1 MTILRV
7 SGYSGK
13 NIESAKL
20 EVFPNVTKR
29 QTQSEMTI
37 FSSPENF
44 AYWVPTSV
52 QIIPLWKY

>member
-13 NIESAKL
+13 NIESSKL

-29 QTQSEMTI
+29 QTQSEIAI
-37 FSSPENF
+37 FSAGIL
-44 AYWVPTSV
+44 AYSAPAPV
-52 QIIPLWKY
+52 QIIPPWK

>member
-13 NIESAKL
+13 NIESSKL

-29 QTQSEMTI
+29 QTQSEIAI
-37 FSSPENF
+37 FSAGILPYSAP
-44 AYWVPTSV
+44 A
-52 QIIPLWKY
+52 QIIPLWK